1 MAREVVAG
9 IVGGLVGAGLMRIR
23 TPPPPPPAI
32 VASKEVIQPRSI
44 EAGGSVTLKP
54 PTSYKFA
61 IILFHGDGDSQ
72 VRLDI
77 AKGATTVSIF
87 GNEQAIEVL
96 ANESISITAVN
107 TDTATARNTPTIEIV
122 SLSW

>member
-1 MAREVVAG
+1 MVMAREILAG
-9 IVGGLVGAGLMRIR
+9 VIGGAIGAGLMRIR
-23 TPPPPPPAI
+23 APPPAI
-32 VASKEVIQPRSI
+32 TVSKETIASQSVT
-44 EAGGSVTLKP
+44 AGGSLTLKP
-54 PTSYKFA
+54 STTYKFA
-61 IILFHGDGDSQ
+61 ILLFHGDGEAQ

-77 AKGATTVSIF
+77 AKGATTVSIY
-87 GNEQAIEVL
+87 GNEQAIELL

>member
-1 MAREVVAG
+1 MAREVLAG
-9 IVGGLVGAGLMRIR
+9 VIGGVVGAGLMRIR
-23 TPPPPPPAI
+23 APPPPPPAI
-32 VASKEVIQPRSI
+32 VASKEVIQPQSI
-44 EAGGSVTLKP
+44 GAGGSVTLKP

-61 IILFHGDGDSQ
+61 IILFHGNGDPQ

-77 AKGATTVSIF
+77 TRNGVTESLY

-107 TDTATARNTPTIEIV
+107 TDTASPRSTPLIEIV